1 MLDSVLDL
9 VTQITRSSLVGV
21 ILQIALIA
29 LLAVAASR
37 VVALVSK
44 NTEQRFSAPSVH
56 PEQRARMIT
65 LLKTATDVINVSIFA
80 SAILIGLSII
90 GINITPVLAAA
101 GIAGLA
107 VSLGA
112 QTLIKDVLGGLFIL
126 WEDQYRVGEKVTI
139 GAVTGDVEKITFR
152 YTSVRDIYGQL
163 WVISNGDVR
172 VVGNQTR
179 EWARVF
185 IDVNLA
191 YSADVHKAVKVLEGA
206 MAQAANDPEIKAD
219 LLEPLEILG
228 WDQFNDWAVCVRLL
242 AKVTPGAQWLV
253 SRVLRRHAMDALSDA
268 GVAIESRTQLQL
280 RPDPSGAR
288 A

>member
-1 MLDSVLDL
+1 MLDSLLDL
-9 VTQITRSSLVGV
+9 VNEIARSNLVGV
-21 ILQIALIA
+21 IAQLGL
-29 LLAVAASR
+29 VAFLSISASR
-37 VVALVSK
+37 LVAVISRK
-44 NTEQRFSAPSVH
+44 TERRFASPSVH
-56 PEQRARMIT
+56 PDQRARMIT
-65 LLKTATDVINVSIFA
+65 LLKTATDVVNVSIFA

-191 YSADVHKAVKVLEGA
+191 YSADVHKAVNVLEKA
-206 MAQAANDPEIKAD
+206 MVQAANDPEIKGD

-253 SRVLRRHAMDALSDA
+253 SRVLRRHAMDALTDA
-268 GVAIESRTQLQL
+268 GVAIESRSQLQL
-280 RPDPSGAR
+280 RPEHGGAR

>member
-1 MLDSVLDL
+1 MLDSLLDFVNQVARSNL
-9 VTQITRSSLVGV
+9 VSV
-21 ILQIALIA
+21 ILQ
-29 LLAVAASR
+29 LAIVAFLAIAASR
-37 VVALVSK
+37 VIAAVSK
-44 NTEQRFSAPSVH
+44 NTERRFSAPDI
-56 PEQRARMIT
+56 PPDQRARMIT
-65 LLKTATDVINVSIFA
+65 LLKTATDVVNVGIVA
-80 SAILIGLSII
+80 LAILIGLSII

-126 WEDQYRVGEKVTI
+126 WEDQYRVGEKITI

-152 YTSVRDIYGQL
+152 CTSVRDIYGQL

-172 VVGNQTR
+172 LVGNQTR

-191 YSADVHKAVKVLEGA
+191 YSADVHKAVKVLEKA
-206 MAQAANDPEIKAD
+206 MAQAANDPEIKED

-228 WDQFNDWAVCVRLL
+228 WDQFSDWAVCVRLL

-268 GVAIESRTQLQL
+268 GVAIESRSQMQL
-280 RPDPSGAR
+280 RPEH
-288 A
+288 